1 MGKLIIIEG
10 GDGSGKATQTEKLWK
25 RLTQEG
31 FEIMKVEFPN
41 YDSPSSS
48 LVKMYLGGE
57 FGKDP
62 NAVNPYAASTFYAV
76 DRFASFKMG
85 WEGFY
90 REGGII
96 ISDRYTT
103 SNMIH
108 QAVKIKDEAEWRR
121 YINWLKDFEYRLMG
135 LPEPDLVIYLDMPPE
150 LSLKFIAKREA
161 KSSISSRDIHEKDR
175 EYLIQSYQAAQRVKE
190 MENWVSILCLNE
202 QQELRSIDDIHE
214 EIYKIV
220 RSQVSPII

>member
-10 GDGSGKATQTEKLWK
+10 GDGSGKATQTKKLWE

-31 FEIMKVEFPN
+31 FLTMKVEFPN

-76 DRFASFKMG
+76 DRYASYKTLWG
-85 WEGFY
+85 DFY
-90 REGGII
+90 DAGGIVLA
-96 ISDRYTT
+96 DRYVT

-108 QAVKIKDEAEWRR
+108 QAVKLKDEQEWEH
-121 YINWLKDFEYRLMG
+121 YLDWLKEFEYRQIG
-135 LPEPDLVIYLDMPPE
+135 LPEPDLILYLNMPPE
-150 LSLKFIAKREA
+150 YSVGFIANRVG
-161 KSSISSRDIHEKDR
+161 KSSVSSRDIHEKDL
-175 EYLIQSYQAAQRVKE
+175 EFLKQSYENAQRIRIRE
-190 MENWVSILCLNE
+190 DWVNIPCVADQGKLKTIE
-202 QQELRSIDDIHE
+202 EIHE
-214 EIYKIV
+214 EIY
-220 RSQVSPII
+220 QVVIRHIS